1 MRINSKELVG
11 VAGVALLCF
20 GLSSHGQTL
29 YSPSETNSVKFTGGE
44 TTTFTNQDGISGA
57 GIYSAVINGTASSSG
72 IICDDYNDE
81 VTAGEQWSA
90 HAYQA
95 TSLASGNIS
104 NTLFGSTVGLTGYAE
119 VATLV
124 SMMFSGSKTYGSVTG
139 VTQAELSSAIWDI
152 TTAGGIKGLDTNA
165 KKLVVAVEAA
175 FSGNAPAAT
184 AYLATLTNLWIL
196 TPTASEPNRPQEMW
210 VAVPEGGSNLMYLL
224 LAGVVCFGSMFF
236 RHRNQPVRSEPSDL
250 LS

>member
-1 MRINSKELVG
+1 MRISARKMLG

-20 GLSSHGQTL
+20 GLPSRGQNL
-29 YSPSETNSVKFTGGE
+29 YSSPAINSVTFTGSETTIFS
-44 TTTFTNQDGISGA
+44 NQDGSVGA
-57 GIYSAVINGTASSSG
+57 GTYGAVINGTASSSG

-81 VTAGEQWSA
+81 ITAGEQWSA

-124 SMMFSGSKTYGSVTG
+124 SMMFSGGKTYGSITG

-165 KKLVVAVEAA
+165 TKLVAAVKTA
-175 FSGNAPAAT
+175 FSGNTSAAT

-210 VAVPEGGSNLMYLL
+210 VAVPEGGSELMYLL
-224 LAGVVCFGSMFF
+224 LAGAFCFGAMFF
-236 RHRNQPVRSEPSDL
+236 RHRNQPVRSESSDL